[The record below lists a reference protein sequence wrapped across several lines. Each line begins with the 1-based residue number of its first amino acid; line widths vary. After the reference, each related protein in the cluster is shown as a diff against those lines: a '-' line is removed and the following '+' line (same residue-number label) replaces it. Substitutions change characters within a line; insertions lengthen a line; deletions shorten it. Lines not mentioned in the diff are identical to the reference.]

1 MKKKEEGLRAEGLSE
16 LSELGGGAAFLEVRN
31 RAFVVNSI
39 KQLI

>member
-16 LSELGGGAAFLEVRN
+16 LSELGGGAFLEVRN

>member
-1 MKKKEEGLRAEGLSE
+1 MKKKEEGLRSEGLSE
-16 LSELGGGAAFLEVRN
+16 LSELGGALVGVRN

>member
-16 LSELGGGAAFLEVRN
+16 LSELEWGDPFLGVRN

>member
-16 LSELGGGAAFLEVRN
+16 LSELGGGALVGVRN